1 MKGTKI
7 SKGVKNSYEI
17 WTKLLIDWDNK
28 VTQKFQ
34 FPTEGK
40 NIELLL
46 SPRYLSIET
55 NFIILLII
63 YIYTIDIIKSIYAH
77 WVAPS
82 DLVSIG
88 TGENS

>member
-40 NIELLL
+40 NIELETFYLQDISLL
-46 SPRYLSIET
+46 KL
-55 NFIILLII
+55 ILLF
-63 YIYTIDIIKSIYAH
+63 Y
-77 WVAPS
+77 
-82 DLVSIG
+82 
-88 TGENS
+88 

>member
-40 NIELLL
+40 NIELETFFYLQDISLL
-46 SPRYLSIET
+46 KL
-55 NFIILLII
+55 ILLF
-63 YIYTIDIIKSIYAH
+63 Y
-77 WVAPS
+77 
-82 DLVSIG
+82 
-88 TGENS
+88 